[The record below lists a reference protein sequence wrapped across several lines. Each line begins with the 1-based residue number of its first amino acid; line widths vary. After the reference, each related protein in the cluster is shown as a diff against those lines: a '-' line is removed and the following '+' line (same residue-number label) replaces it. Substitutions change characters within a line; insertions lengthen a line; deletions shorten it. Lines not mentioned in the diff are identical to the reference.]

1 MTDDDP
7 WELEYWTTS
16 TCATCGIDGWN
27 LTNARMAGISVRV
40 RIVDRLPDPTVDRA
54 GIKLPFFTDLG
65 HRRFWPKIRNYL
77 QSVKGGDDD
86 GDNGGTVQP

>member
-1 MTDDDP
+1 MTSDDP

-40 RIVDRLPDPTVDRA
+40 RIVDRLLTRQWTGQA
-54 GIKLPFFTDLG
+54 
-65 HRRFWPKIRNYL
+65 
-77 QSVKGGDDD
+77 
-86 GDNGGTVQP
+86 

>member
-1 MTDDDP
+1 MTGSDP
-7 WELEYWTTS
+7 WDLEYWTTS

-54 GIKLPFFTDLG
+54 GISLPFFTDLG
-65 HRRFWPKIRNYL
+65 HRQFWPKIRDYL
-77 QSVKGGDDD
+77 QSAKEGDYD
-86 GDNGGTVQP
+86 GDNDRAVQP